1 MAMIDTR
8 ESYIKASI
16 NKIYEL
22 FGTPENYFQQ
32 HFKLTMAEI
41 DHARDFYL
49 EKGNENGK

>member
-1 MAMIDTR
+1 MMDTR
-8 ESYIKASI
+8 ESYIKAAI
-16 NKIYEL
+16 NKIYDL

-41 DHARDFYL
+41 NRTRDFYL